1 MGSAL
6 KGLPHEFNCE
16 AQDLGCARPPI
27 WLHGAWTLTRNGAC
41 MGCLGGFFWRQKFI
55 DWGRENINLRKTT
68 RIYTRMTDCGVGR
81 NRVVQLCILHKINLW
96 RKQKGLSGDI
106 FWERVSAGILIPRAS
121 LVAGL
126 NQLTSPLFLTR
137 FLTWDNHLFPNSS
150 NPPSTGLPEK
160 AWLGNSGESDCRT
173 NASTPTSPLGA
184 VESATSVYLPYPKD
198 NVFATFCK
206 TNNSKYKEKP
216 WKG

>member
-137 FLTWDNHLFPNSS
+137 FLTWDR
-150 NPPSTGLPEK
+150 
-160 AWLGNSGESDCRT
+160 ESFV
-173 NASTPTSPLGA
+173 SKQFKSPIHR
-184 VESATSVYLPYPKD
+184 P
-198 NVFATFCK
+198 
-206 TNNSKYKEKP
+206 P
-216 WKG
+216 WKSLAGKFRRIRLLNQCVHTHFSPGCCGVCNICFSALS